1 MKKNI
6 RVIRHQKITDHKASI
21 EVPSHP
27 MYLSMIRIFLE
38 KLLKLIDIPT
48 LIIEDIKSAVDE
60 ACSNVIKYAYKNSY
74 DKTIKVHFSCTP
86 SDITVI
92 VEDYGYKPQEL
103 SFQGR
108 DLSDLRPGG
117 LGMHF
122 IRKAFDKIDFKSTK
136 KTNKLRL
143 VRYL

>member
-1 MKKNI
+1 MKKTT
-6 RVIRHQKITDHKASI
+6 RATQKLTNHRAAI

-38 KLLKLIDIPT
+38 KLLKLIDIQT

-74 DKTIKVHFSCTP
+74 DKTIKVYFSCTP
-86 SDITVI
+86 SEITVI
-92 VEDYGYKPQEL
+92 VEDYGDKPQDL

-122 IRKAFDKIDFKSTK
+122 IRKAFDEIDFKSRGK
-136 KTNKLRL
+136 KNKLRL
-143 VRYL
+143 VRYM

>member
-1 MKKNI
+1 MKQKKNLQNALNH
-6 RVIRHQKITDHKASI
+6 RASI

-38 KLLKLIDIPT
+38 KLLKLIDIQT

-60 ACSNVIKYAYKNSY
+60 ACSNVIKYAYKYSY
-74 DKTIKVHFSCTP
+74 DKTIKVYFSYSP
-86 SDITVI
+86 KEIVVI
-92 VEDYGYKPQEL
+92 IEDYGEKPQDL

-108 DLSDLRPGG
+108 DLLDLKPGG

-122 IRKAFDKIDFKSTK
+122 IKKAFDEIVFKSSK
-136 KTNKLRL
+136 KTNKLKM